1 MLGKLAFRN
10 VRRSAKDYLVYFLT
24 MTFVT
29 ALMFAFNSLIFTE
42 DIEEMFDIAGIM
54 MALVG
59 LATFFIVLIV
69 AWLINYMVRFML
81 EKRSQEFGIYLLIG
95 MKKKEIAR
103 LYIRENAL
111 LGAGAFLMGMALGVF
126 LQQVIMAILYSMI
139 QIKYDIHMEFNSAC
153 ILLTVGCYAGCYIL
167 ALFRS
172 GRKFRK
178 MNIRDLM
185 DAQKK
190 NEEIK
195 ESHEQLKKWFFPASL
210 LFLLVFAI
218 FIFFGGIRSVGQ
230 VLFFLVGLILVIYIF
245 YIGLSSWL
253 ICYIRKKKNGIYRGQ
268 NLFLLRQ
275 FSSKLKVMSFTMG
288 TLTSLF
294 TVAFLGCTVAMMFSD
309 YQNKLLETKFPF
321 DVQIYSDDIEEDFKD
336 ELDVIEDEAKV
347 LDVLP
352 YYIYANVPE
361 EFLGESVNIQE
372 DLTESQEKAD
382 VSKERMER
390 ANQVNVWLSTH
401 LKIFGDTYQN
411 EDKSPNLKKIEKD
424 SRDGSFYCRYDTYM
438 RLSDYNHLRSML
450 GYKRVSLKEQEYL
463 IHIKERIHSEVESM
477 KDDIT
482 VEGDEGELRFAG
494 YYTEPFSQDGHNGG
508 DYVIVVPDS
517 AVSSLTPYYAE
528 LAVDIEGEAPV
539 GLGKKLDA
547 LVEPKDWEESEEINM
562 SEDGEEDEDT
572 DFAGHKGMG
581 GNSCC
586 GSDTIIVMS
595 VSNMVRDNLIPEMKY
610 ILSTVIFP
618 CFYIGLVFLCVALTV
633 LSVHQ
638 LSDSAKYKFRYSV
651 LKKLGMNK
659 REISMVILKQLVG
672 YYLCPVLLACVIGG
686 SLSVF
691 MSGKFIFYTGI
702 HSAVIYYFGLTF
714 LLFFG
719 IYGLYFI
726 TTYISFRRN
735 VEIDP

>member
-10 VRRSAKDYLVYFLT
+10 VKRSARDYLVYFLT

-42 DIEEMFDIAGIM
+42 DIEEMFGVAGMM

-95 MKKKEIAR
+95 MKKKEVAR

-111 LGAGAFLMGMALGVF
+111 LGVAAFLIGMALGVL

-139 QIKYDIHMEFNSAC
+139 QIKYDIHMEFNGSC
-153 ILLTVGCYAGCYIL
+153 ILMTVGCYAGCYLL

-172 GRKFRK
+172 GRRFRK

-185 DAQKK
+185 EAQKK

-195 ESHEQLKKWFFPASL
+195 ESHEQLKKWLFPASL
-210 LFLLVFAI
+210 LFLLLFAL
-218 FIFFGGIRSVGQ
+218 FIFLGGIQGAGQ
-230 VLFFLVGLILVIYIF
+230 ALFFLVGLVLVIYTF

-253 ICYIRKKKNGIYRGQ
+253 VCYIRRRGNGIYCGQ

-275 FSSKLKVMSFTMG
+275 FSSKLKTMSFTMG
-288 TLTSLF
+288 TLTALF
-294 TVAFLGCTVAMMFSD
+294 TVAFLGCTVALMFSD

-321 DVQIYSDDIEEDFKD
+321 DVQIYSDDTEDDFGD
-336 ELDVIEDEAKV
+336 ELEVIEDTAKV
-347 LDVLP
+347 LEVFP
-352 YYIYANVPE
+352 YHIYANVPK
-361 EFLGESVNIQE
+361 E
-372 DLTESQEKAD
+372 DIEKPGKTKEAD
-382 VSKERMER
+382 QG

-401 LKIFGDTYQN
+401 LKTFGDMYLN
-411 EDKSPNLKKIEKD
+411 KDKSPNLKKIEKD
-424 SRDGSFYCRYDTYM
+424 SEEGSFYCRYDTYM
-438 RLSDYNHLRSML
+438 KLSDYNHLRSML
-450 GYKRVSLKEQEYL
+450 GYTTVPLKEQEYL
-463 IHIKERIHSEVESM
+463 IHIKERLRNEVEAM
-477 KDDIT
+477 KEEIT
-482 VEGDEGELRFAG
+482 VKGDGGELHFAG

-517 AVSSLTPYYAE
+517 SVSSLTPYYAE
-528 LAVDIEGEAPV
+528 LVVDLDGKAPV

-547 LVEPKDWEESEEINM
+547 LTEPEEWELEELKDSEG
-562 SEDGEEDEDT
+562 DEDEEAEDDT
-572 DFAGHKGMG
+572 DFAGHKGMA

-586 GSDTIIVMS
+586 GSDTIVVMS
-595 VSNMVRDNLIPEMKY
+595 VTNMVRDNLIPEMKY
-610 ILSTVIFP
+610 LLSTLIFP

-651 LKKLGMNK
+651 LKKMGLN
-659 REISMVILKQLVG
+659 RQEISMVILKQLVC

-686 SLSVF
+686 SVSVF

-702 HSAVIYYFGLTF
+702 HSAVMYYFGLSF

-726 TTYISFRRN
+726 TTYVSFQRN
-735 VEIDP
+735 VEAEA